1 MNDKKYWVWLGMIF
15 GGGCHR
21 LWQLMNICETA
32 QEACSEILSDSR
44 FINLTDS
51 ERKNINSYSLKNA
64 EELIAVCG
72 RMGIGIAAYS
82 ENEYPNQLRYI
93 ADPPPV
99 LFYKGNIGCLTGTKT
114 ITSVGTRRA
123 GDYSIST
130 CRRVCSE
137 LARKGFVIV
146 SGFAVGIDIT
156 SHMAAAE
163 LGLPTACVLGC
174 GVDVDYPKE
183 NFRFRD
189 KIIASGGVFVSE
201 YPPGTRPHRG
211 SFPKRNRIL
220 SALGRAAVVFEAA
233 ENSGS
238 IITAKLAA
246 EQGRELF
253 VLPPAD
259 IFSSSF
265 GGNIRLL
272 REGAVPVMSVEDIMD
287 FFKPGSSAD
296 AYIKSDAFAYVID
309 TKPSRRMEAPKV
321 SRIHE
326 LMEQEE
332 VISSENNER
341 SETPQELADNKNK
354 ADDEI
359 SFDSIPEGLARDIAM
374 LLCKEGRLHADVIC
388 TKLGIDS
395 ARLMIELTELEII
408 GAVRACPGRLYEF
421 VS

>member
-1 MNDKKYWVWLGMIF
+1 MNEKKYWIWLGMVF
-15 GGGCHR
+15 GGGCRR
-21 LWQLMNICETA
+21 LWQLMNIFETA
-32 QEACSEILSDSR
+32 EEVCCEILSGSR
-44 FINLTDS
+44 LLNLTDG

-64 EELIAVCG
+64 EDLIAECS

-82 ENEYPNQLRYI
+82 EKEYPNQLRYI

-123 GDYSIST
+123 GDYSISV
-130 CRRVCSE
+130 CRRICSE
-137 LARKGFVIV
+137 LASKGFVIV

-163 LGLPTACVLGC
+163 LDLPTACVLGC

-183 NFRFRD
+183 NFKFRD
-189 KIIASGGVFVSE
+189 KILVSGGVFVSE

-220 SALGRAAVVFEAA
+220 SALGRAAIVFEAA

-259 IFSSSF
+259 IFSFSY

-272 REGAVPVMSVEDIMD
+272 REGAVPVMSVDDITD

-296 AYIKSDAFAYVID
+296 AYIKSDAFAYIID
-309 TKPSRRMEAPKV
+309 SKPIQHTEAPKA
-321 SRIHE
+321 SLE
-326 LMEQEE
+326 NEFLEQKK
-332 VISSENNER
+332 VNPTDNRNDSLFQQRHDDNNK
-341 SETPQELADNKNK
+341 SDVQ
-354 ADDEI
+354 I
-359 SFDSIPEGLARDIAM
+359 SFDSIPEGLARDISM
-374 LLCKEGRLHADVIC
+374 LLYNEGRLHADVIC
-388 TKLGIDS
+388 TKLGIN
-395 ARLMIELTELEII
+395 AAELMIELTELEII
-408 GAVRACPGRLYEF
+408 GAVRSCPGRLYEF

>member
-15 GGGCHR
+15 GVGCHR
-21 LWQLMNICETA
+21 LWQLMNIYESA
-32 QEACSEILSDSR
+32 EEACCEILSNSNYL
-44 FINLTDS
+44 NLTDN

-64 EELIAVCG
+64 ENLIAECG

-82 ENEYPNQLRYI
+82 EKEYPNQLRYI

-123 GDYSIST
+123 GDYSISV

-163 LGLPTACVLGC
+163 LELPTACVLGC

-183 NFRFRD
+183 NFKFRD
-189 KIIASGGVFVSE
+189 KILASEGVFVSE
-201 YPPGTRPHRG
+201 YPPGTRPNRG
-211 SFPKRNRIL
+211 NFPKRNRIL
-220 SALGRAAVVFEAA
+220 SALGRATVVFEAT
-233 ENSGS
+233 EKSGS
-238 IITAKLAA
+238 LITAKLAA
-246 EQGRELF
+246 EQSRELF

-259 IFSSSF
+259 IFSASF

-272 REGAVPVMSVEDIMD
+272 REGAIPVMSVDDIMD
-287 FFKPGSSAD
+287 YFKPGSFAD
-296 AYIKSDAFAYVID
+296 TYIKSDAFAYIIE
-309 TKPSRRMEAPKV
+309 TKSMQHMEVPKV
-321 SRIHE
+321 SCI
-326 LMEQEE
+326 QE
-332 VISSENNER
+332 IINQDDDILSENNDDTEPPHKPTDER
-341 SETPQELADNKNK
+341 K
-354 ADDEI
+354 DDDKI
-359 SFDSIPEGLARDIAM
+359 SFDSIPEGLARDISM
-374 LLCKEGRLHADVIC
+374 LLHNEGRLHADVIC
-388 TKLGIDS
+388 TKLGID
-395 ARLMIELTELEII
+395 AAELMIELTELEMI